1 MQALRQDLQAA
12 RDTFRVRIRNE
23 LAAFD
28 PQTLRAQLQFLMA
41 KRQEGKQL
49 EEKKLQLQEENEQIR
64 AELETVRQELDEAF
78 AARKKEEICVE
89 ELNGKLCEIKSI
101 LKKNVIE
108 LDEVKKKN
116 ARLRE
121 ENEKKIKAKKEAE
134 HKQVKASKEPTPRRV
149 SFEEEEDTE
158 VMVPIEQN
166 NDHSPSSAASDA
178 LPSHPTPH
186 RSSTSKN
193 RSQLEL
199 DMLVD
204 LMGADDSM
212 IDSRT
217 DEDEFN
223 FTVSFIPEPVK
234 HNNDKD
240 ENKGSKD
247 SSQGKEKKKVPAIRR
262 RDSSSRPR
270 NQITPDYN
278 AFRAG
283 ANPLF
288 TSTPHRSRVSNFFEL
303 QH

>member
-1 MQALRQDLQAA
+1 MTKQ
-12 RDTFRVRIRNE
+12 
-23 LAAFD
+23 
-28 PQTLRAQLQFLMA
+28 
-41 KRQEGKQL
+41 QEGKQL
-49 EEKKLQLQEENEQIR
+49 EEKKLQLQKENEQIK
-64 AELETVRQELDEAF
+64 AEL
-78 AARKKEEICVE
+78 
-89 ELNGKLCEIKSI
+89 
-101 LKKNVIE
+101 VIE

-134 HKQVKASKEPTPRRV
+134 QKQVKASKEPTPRRV
-149 SFEEEEDTE
+149 SFEEEEEEDTE

-166 NDHSPSSAASDA
+166 NDHSPSSAVSDA
-178 LPSHPTPH
+178 LPSHPTSR

-193 RSQLEL
+193 RFEL

-204 LMGADDSM
+204 LMEADDSM

-223 FTVSFIPEPVK
+223 FTVSFIPERVK

-240 ENKGSKD
+240 KGENKGSKD
-247 SSQGKEKKKVPAIRR
+247 SSQGKEKKKVPATRR
-262 RDSSSRPR
+262 RDSSFRPQ

-278 AFRAG
+278 VFRAG

-288 TSTPHRSRVSNFFEL
+288 TSTPHRSRVSNFFDPKSL
-303 QH
+303 NRMPTVRGIATTSTSRRSRPRK